1 MQLTAF
7 KNSHVQ
13 LIDYTKELAHPS
25 VKAYFSTRYGGV
37 SSGKYGQLN
46 LGRVQPDD
54 PSNIAENMRLL
65 CAVLPK
71 KARRI
76 YADQVHGTAIYL
88 DDGTQNG
95 KVGKYDGFVSN
106 RSDVLINT
114 YHADCY
120 PIYAAALENT
130 WYGVAHSGWR
140 GTYDEITQSLVQTI
154 AENAKCPLSKIRV
167 VVGPG
172 IDVAH
177 YQVDQKLHHRFVDKF
192 GGAAGQVVDNQYR
205 LDLKYCIKATLTRIG
220 VPLDNIVIDHAD
232 TYTLESILFSYR
244 RQGPPSGRMVTVV
257 YRD

>member
-25 VKAYFSTRYGGV
+25 IKAYFSTRYGGV
-37 SSGKYGQLN
+37 SSGEYGQLN

-54 PSNIAENMRLL
+54 PANIAENMRLL

-76 YADQVHGTAIYL
+76 YADQVHGTDIYL

-120 PIYAAALENT
+120 PIYAAALDSN

-140 GTYDEITQSLVQTI
+140 GTYDEIAQSLVHTI
-154 AENAKCPLSKIRV
+154 VEHAKCPLSNIRV

-177 YQVDQKLHHRFVDKF
+177 YQVDQRLYRQFVAKF
-192 GGAAGQVVDNQYR
+192 GSAAGQVVDKQYR
-205 LDLKYCIKATLTRIG
+205 LDLKYCIKATLMRIG
-220 VPLDNIVIDHAD
+220 VSTDNIVIDNAD
-232 TYTLESILFSYR
+232 TYALKSILFSYR
-244 RQGPPSGRMVTVV
+244 RQGPQSGRMVTVV
-257 YRD
+257 YKE